1 MFEALYFI
9 GEFLQRCI
17 NIFAQG
23 IVIPINHHL
32 MQYSLY
38 ELYSQS
44 HLDLYG
50 VRKHFIERFYCLTHG
65 RNDVEKVLKTIISSS
80 KIDSIM
86 EESSRRGVVPTH
98 TDYLSTICSMLKFMF
113 SSNDTQ
119 ILAAISAAVRWD
131 IEVNSKLDLVSQ
143 EELKQEM
150 IKVFRKYDVYKEMT
164 EKEYHWDEGNIKED
178 SEPQRVSH
186 LETWSLIAFS
196 KQFGKLKVEEFANR
210 VTGDIFHS
218 CVFTKGHNK
227 TFASFSSKLGELSM
241 EKIEEMK
248 GELVV
253 VKLPTGRYCLAK
265 SGR

>member
-1 MFEALYFI
+1 
-9 GEFLQRCI
+9 
-17 NIFAQG
+17 
-23 IVIPINHHL
+23 

-44 HLDLYG
+44 PLDLYS
-50 VRKHFIERFYCLTHG
+50 VRKHFIDRFYCLTHG
-65 RNDVEKVLKTIISSS
+65 RNDVEKILKTIVSSS
-80 KIDSIM
+80 KIDGII
-86 EESSRRGVVPTH
+86 EASSRRGVVPTH

-119 ILAAISAAVRWD
+119 ILAAISAALRWD
-131 IEVNSKLDLVSQ
+131 IEVNSKQQLISQ

-164 EKEYHWDEGNIKED
+164 EEEYHWKDDNQKET
-178 SEPQRVSH
+178 SGSQRASH
-186 LETWSLIAFS
+186 LETWSLVAFTE
-196 KQFGKLKVEEFANR
+196 QFGKLKVKEFANR
-210 VTGDIFHS
+210 ITGDIFHS
-218 CVFTKGHNK
+218 CVFTKGRNK

-248 GELVV
+248 DKLVV
-253 VKLPTGRYCLAK
+253 VKLPTGRYCVAK